1 MSGVVVVGGGL
12 AGATVVTTLRD
23 EGYAGP
29 VTLLGAEPH
38 VPYERPPLS
47 KGYLNGTDARDA
59 AFVHPRE
66 WYGEH
71 DVDLRTGTRAA
82 ALDRDAGEVVL
93 DDGTR
98 LAYDHV
104 VLATGSQPR
113 RLDVPGADLDGVR
126 YLRDLDDADA
136 LLAAFAEHPR
146 VVVVGGGWIGLE
158 TAAAA
163 RGAGL
168 DVTVLERGGVP
179 LERVLGPA
187 MGQVFAD
194 AHVRNGV
201 HLRTTTQVAELVGD
215 PAGGGTRVRGV
226 RLADGE
232 LVPAD
237 LVIVGVGA
245 APDTRLA
252 AAAGLEVG
260 TGVVVDAHLQT
271 ADPRVLAVGDIA
283 EAWHP
288 FYGRHVRVEHWAAAG
303 RHGAVAARTI
313 LGADAVDDRL
323 PYFYTDQYDLGMEY
337 VGLADAD
344 DEVVVRG
351 GPDAFIAFW
360 VRDGHVRAG
369 MNVNVWDVTER
380 IEALIKAGG
389 GVDDEEWPVP

>member
-12 AGATVVTTLRD
+12 AGATVVTTLRE
-23 EGYAGP
+23 EGFTGP
-29 VTLLGAEPH
+29 VTLVGAEQH

-47 KGYLNGTDARDA
+47 KGYLQGKDPRED

-66 WYGEH
+66 WYAEH
-71 DVDLRTGTRAA
+71 DVELRTGTRVA
-82 ALDRDAGEVVL
+82 ALDREAAEVVL
-93 DDGTR
+93 DDGAR
-98 LAYDHV
+98 LPYEHA

-113 RLDVPGADLDGVR
+113 RLDVPGADLAGVR
-126 YLRDLDDADA
+126 YLRDLDDADG
-136 LLAAFAEHPR
+136 LRAAFGERPR

-163 RGAGL
+163 RAAGL
-168 DVTVLERGGVP
+168 DVTVLERGAVP

-201 HLRTTTQVAELVGD
+201 HLRTRTEVSELVGED
-215 PAGGGTRVRGV
+215 GAVRGV
-226 RLADGE
+226 RLAGGE
-232 LVPAD
+232 TVPGE

-245 APDTRLA
+245 VPDLRLA
-252 AAAGLEVG
+252 AAAGLEVRD
-260 TGVVVDAHLQT
+260 GVVVDAHLRT

-288 FYGRHVRVEHWAAAG
+288 RYDRHVRVEHWAAAG

-313 LGADAVDDRL
+313 LGQDAVDDRL

-360 VRDGHVRAG
+360 VRDGRVSAG
-369 MNVNVWDVTER
+369 MNVNVWDVSER
-380 IEALIKAGG
+380 IEALITRGG
-389 GVDDEEWPVP
+389 AVDDESWPIP

>member
-12 AGATVVTTLRD
+12 AGATVVTTLRE
-23 EGYAGP
+23 EGFTGA

-47 KGYLNGTDARDA
+47 KGYLQGNDPRDG

-66 WYGEH
+66 WYAAR

-82 ALDRDAGEVVL
+82 ALDRSAGAVVL

-98 LAYDHV
+98 LAYDHA

-113 RLDVPGADLDGVR
+113 RLDVPGAGLAGVH
-126 YLRDLDDADA
+126 YLRNLDDADA
-136 LLAAFAEHPR
+136 LRAAFDAGPR

-168 DVTVLERGGVP
+168 AVTVLERGDVP

-194 AHVRNGV
+194 AHLRNGV
-201 HLRTTTQVAELVGD
+201 RMRTGTAVAELVGED
-215 PAGGGTRVRGV
+215 GAVRGV

-232 LVPAD
+232 LVPGE

-245 APDTRLA
+245 VPDVHLA
-252 AAAGLEVG
+252 TAAGLEVRD
-260 TGVVVDAHLQT
+260 GVVVDAHLRT

-360 VRDGHVRAG
+360 VRDGRVRAG
-369 MNVNVWDVTER
+369 MNVNIWDVTER
-380 IEALIKAGG
+380 IEALIKRGG
-389 GVDDEEWPVP
+389 AVDDEAWPLP